1 MIVAA
6 IFTASS
12 LVLGAAALYARGPWL
27 RAVAY
32 AILVASNAALWY
44 TALGTPRPVLVS
56 APKGNVVAYVMDE
69 PRSIYMWV
77 VRPGEKRPTAY
88 RIPWHE
94 QTAVQLSVK
103 MANARRQGR
112 KLRVAPGRSNNG
124 GVLKFYPQP
133 LPLLPPKAP
142 K

>member
-1 MIVAA
+1 VIAAA

-12 LVLGAAALYARGPWL
+12 LVLGAAALYAHGPWL

-44 TALGTPRPVLVS
+44 TALGVPRPVLIS
-56 APKGNVVAYVMDE
+56 APKGNVVAYLMDE

-77 VRPGEKRPTAY
+77 VRPGEEKPIAY
-88 RIPWHE
+88 RIPWRE
-94 QTAVQLSVK
+94 QTAVQLSTAMGK
-103 MANARRQGR
+103 ARRQGR
-112 KLRVAPGRSNNG
+112 KLRVGPGTSNNG
-124 GVLKFYPQP
+124 GAPKFKLGHAPA
-133 LPLLPPKAP
+133 LPPKAP